1 LSLKSRIENKITEII
16 DNNFDITD
24 VTTVPNI
31 DDSRLTFGN
40 TGLRFEA
47 TVLYIDMRESTKLLN
62 KHNRAT
68 TAKLHMAY
76 FHTIVSIANS
86 LGGCVR
92 SFNGDGM
99 LVFFQGTTKESLSK
113 AVKSAMKMVY
123 MLNSDESKVKKKLEK
138 YSALNFGIGL
148 DDGKILC
155 TKAGKQGSNNRDL
168 VWLGN
173 AVNKSVKIGDK
184 LAEPYHI
191 GISSYVYS
199 NLTDEVKFHKY
210 KDSYGYEREVNMWNL
225 GQHTYNGVVE
235 NYYYTSYYWTV
246 A

>member
-1 LSLKSRIENKITEII
+1 MTLKTDIEAKVAEVI
-16 DNNFDITD
+16 DGNFEVSDITS
-24 VTTVPNI
+24 VPTLE
-31 DDSRLTFGN
+31 DTRLTFGN

-62 KHNRAT
+62 KHNRT
-68 TAKLHMAY
+68 TVAKLHMAY

-86 LGGCVR
+86 LGGEVR

-99 LVFFQGTTKESLSK
+99 LVFFQGTTKQTLSN
-113 AVKSAMKMVY
+113 AVKAAMQMVY
-123 MLNSDESKVKKKLEK
+123 MLNSSDSKVKKKLEL
-138 YSALNFGIGL
+138 YSNLNFGIGL

-155 TKAGKQGSNNRDL
+155 TKAGRSGNNNRDL

-184 LAEPYHI
+184 LQSPYHV

-199 NLTDEVKFHKY
+199 NLQDNVKFHNGTDFLKNPR
-210 KDSYGYEREVNMWNL
+210 KINMWT
-225 GQHTYNGVVE
+225 QDTHKYNGKYE
-235 NYYYTSYYWTV
+235 DYYYTNYHWTV
-246 A
+246 G

>member
-1 LSLKSRIENKITEII
+1 MSLKEKIENKATEII
-16 DNNFDITD
+16 DNPFDVID

-40 TGLRFEA
+40 TGLRFES

-62 KHNRAT
+62 KHNRRT

-76 FHTIVSIANS
+76 FHTIVTIANS
-86 LGGCVR
+86 LGGSVR

-99 LVFFQGTTKESLSK
+99 LVFFQGTTKDSLSK
-113 AVKSAMKMVY
+113 AVKSAMQMAY
-123 MLNSDESKVKKKLEK
+123 MLVSDDSKVKKKLEK

-148 DDGKILC
+148 DHGKLLC

-184 LAEPYHI
+184 LSKPNHI
-191 GISSYVYS
+191 GISSHVYT
-199 NLTDEVKFHKY
+199 NLNDDVKIHKY
-210 KDSYGYEREVNMWNL
+210 TDSSGYEREVNMWQVE
-225 GQHTYNGVVE
+225 QHTYNGVTE
-235 NYYYTSYYWTV
+235 DYYYTSYHWSI